1 MADKEDVKA
10 PLESRDGDTDMGQT
24 LTMSRFPDY
33 PHPDVDYLEE
43 LDFTTLPDGFCIIV
57 YGVRRT
63 GKTHLVTQQ
72 CELLQDRF
80 DFCYLFSQTAD
91 LHDNSKEFANFEFI
105 RDEAKF
111 IGYDEEAL
119 IRIID
124 RQEAVLKHN
133 NKCKYQRDK
142 KPNRTLLIF
151 DDFVHDKRIRYSEI
165 FTKLPVLGRHLEI
178 SCIFLTQG
186 YSQVASGGLNKA
198 TRENADMIITFLPRN
213 INNTERIS
221 EWYMTKEKAE
231 NMWFIKSA
239 CEEKHRALAI
249 DLSDPSATQFPEFC
263 YTYLGPAEL
272 PKFELGKVQWKI
284 YHEERKRK
292 RKAALSA
299 SIEHERSVSYLT
311 LGQMEKAQRIGQAT
325 GLPHN
330 RGGKISLFDAV
341 VANGI

>member
-1 MADKEDVKA
+1 MSDTENVKA
-10 PLESRDGDTDMGQT
+10 PLDPMDGDRDRGQAMT
-24 LTMSRFPDY
+24 VSRFPDY
-33 PHPDVDYLEE
+33 PHPSVEQLVE
-43 LDFTTLPDGFCIIV
+43 LDFSTLPDGFCIIV

-91 LHDNSKEFANFEFI
+91 LHDNSKDFANFDFI

-119 IRIID
+119 TKIMD

-198 TRENADMIITFLPRN
+198 TRENADMVITFLPRN

-231 NMWFIKSA
+231 NMWFIKTA

-249 DLSDPSATQFPEFC
+249 DLADPSATEFPEFC
-263 YTYLGPAEL
+263 YTYKGPPEL

-284 YHEERKRK
+284 YHEERKRQK
-292 RKAALSA
+292 KAALAA
-299 SIEHERSVSYLT
+299 SIENERSISFLT
-311 LGQMEKAQRIGQAT
+311 LGQMEKRQRIGQAT
-325 GLPHN
+325 GLPNN
-330 RGGKISLFDAV
+330 RGAKISLFDAAL
-341 VANGI
+341 ANGI